1 MKSFGVVLVFL
12 LVGSLVMSKSRIL
25 IYVFVCGLVRRK
37 MFAGFRSW
45 CMMLCVCA
53 VTLGD
58 HVVVDAGDGADN
70 HNDNNDADDDGNHD
84 VSVSNGRGGMRQL
97 PLV

>member
-1 MKSFGVVLVFL
+1 MIKDNQRYLNRL
-12 LVGSLVMSKSRIL
+12 
-25 IYVFVCGLVRRK
+25 
-37 MFAGFRSW
+37 
-45 CMMLCVCA
+45 
-53 VTLGD
+53 

-84 VSVSNGRGGMRQL
+84 VSVSKGRGGMRQL